1 MRSERRASR
10 GSAMEKTVR
19 RVAYRM
25 VIGAVMAVTI
35 SACSMTRGIVRFRSE
50 SSKGLITMEEMQM
63 AADTAIRNACP
74 RIVGDG
80 VKAEGVISLRVVED
94 VNESDVSA
102 RVLKSSG
109 DTHVD
114 AVLAELAS
122 QLPPRFTSV
131 PIRLYNPR
139 YDVAVHYTCGR
150 DEYGVTGKANVDL

>member
-10 GSAMEKTVR
+10 GFAMEKTVR
-19 RVAYRM
+19 RVAYQ
-25 VIGAVMAVTI
+25 VLAGAVLVGTM
-35 SACSMTRGIVRFRSE
+35 SACTVTRGIVRFRSN
-50 SSKGLITMEEMQM
+50 SANGAISPEEMRI
-63 AADTAIRNACP
+63 AADTVVRNACP

-94 VNESDVSA
+94 INESDVSA

-114 AVLAELAS
+114 AMLAELAS

-131 PIRLYNPR
+131 PIRLYNPG
-139 YDVAVHYTCGR
+139 YDVAIRYTCGR
-150 DEYGVTGKANVDL
+150 DEYGITGKANVEL

>member
-10 GSAMEKTVR
+10 GGAMEKTVR
-19 RVAYRM
+19 RVAYQAAF
-25 VIGAVMAVTI
+25 GAVLVATI
-35 SACSMTRGIVRFRSE
+35 SACTMTRGIVRLRSQ
-50 SSKGLITMEEMQM
+50 SSKGSITKEEMQM
-63 AADTAIRNACP
+63 AADTVIRNACQ

-80 VKAEGVISLRVVED
+80 VMAEGVINLRVVED
-94 VNESDVSA
+94 INDSDVSA

-109 DTHVD
+109 DLHLD

-139 YDVAVHYTCGR
+139 YDLAVRYTCGR